1 MWSKHDGWQNL
12 GCLICKPCARTCSG
26 GRTKFNLANSLDTA
40 TEFGVFANKSWIRH
54 RTVGRWLRSIAGRD
68 GGHQARGNT
77 DGGELNWLL
86 LLLLLCR
93 GCKSS
98 RPGDDAA
105 GMNGAGRMVVGLMA
119 ASSSS
124 DPRRP
129 GWPAGVVVLHR
140 PLIGERD
147 GMQCRGRRVGHS

>member
-1 MWSKHDGWQNL
+1 
-12 GCLICKPCARTCSG
+12 
-26 GRTKFNLANSLDTA
+26 
-40 TEFGVFANKSWIRH
+40 
-54 RTVGRWLRSIAGRD
+54 
-68 GGHQARGNT
+68 
-77 DGGELNWLL
+77 LNWLL

-147 GMQCRGRRVGHS
+147 GMQGQEGRAQLAGSLMPTRLFPMRECELPAAIIMRRWGLPQ